1 MKVDA
6 RYKHVMGGKVMISK
20 DEELYNQEGL
30 DVKQALE
37 YVGDLDLY
45 REILYDYYMAIDD
58 KCQRIRRFVEEKN
71 LKEYTVQVHAVKSS
85 SRMIGASE
93 LAKEAEALEMCGHS
107 GDWGGIMEGTERMLA
122 HYLSYKPIIEPHMEA
137 SEDL

>member
-1 MKVDA
+1 
-6 RYKHVMGGKVMISK
+6 MGFN
-20 DEELYNQEGL
+20 DDDLYNQEGL

-37 YVGDLDLY
+37 YLGDLDLY

-58 KCQRIRRFVEEKN
+58 KCQKIKQFIEEKN
-71 LKEYTVQVHAVKSS
+71 IKEYTVQVHAVKSS
-85 SRMIGASE
+85 SRMIGAIE

-107 GDWGGIMEGTERMLA
+107 GDWDGIMAGTETMLA
-122 HYLSYKPIIEPHMEA
+122 HYLSYKPIIQPHMVA